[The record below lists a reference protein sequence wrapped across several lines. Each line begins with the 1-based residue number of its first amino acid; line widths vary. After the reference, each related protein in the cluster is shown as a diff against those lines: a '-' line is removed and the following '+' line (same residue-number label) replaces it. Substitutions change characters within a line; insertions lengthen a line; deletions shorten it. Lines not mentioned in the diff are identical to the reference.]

1 MWYSLSVIIYVSSK
15 NNQTGIKS
23 WTTSKSKTYFFE
35 SFKQSVYWSTIA
47 AKNFKRSNKT
57 EKYNTQKNKWL
68 LLTDALKNWCPEN
81 IEVFIKTLSTIIWR
95 VLKYVCSKTWE
106 RPKERFIGWEM
117 QYYTILNNIILF

>member
-57 EKYNTQKNKWL
+57 ENSTQKKNKWL
-68 LLTDALKNWCPEN
+68 LLTDALKNWRPEN

-106 RPKERFIGWEM
+106 RPKERFISWEI

>member
-1 MWYSLSVIIYVSSK
+1 MRHSLSVIKYVSSK

-35 SFKQSVYWSTIA
+35 SLKQSVYWSTIA

-57 EKYNTQKNKWL
+57 ENTTQKKNKWL
-68 LLTDALKNWCPEN
+68 LLTDALKNWRPEN